1 MLPVSDLQT
10 QLLATRR
17 ELAAV
22 RPAMQERRVVR
33 RVPHSS
39 YDTVQAL
46 SAVLQHTIP
55 TTLQELRAE
64 RDRLIRDLGSSEQRR
79 RALHT
84 KYSSM
89 RYNVWHLAQ
98 RGLAGFVPPEQILE
112 QVCDET
118 ADSEDDRA
126 WDEGEWVQ

>member
-1 MLPVSDLQT
+1 MSSISDLQS

-17 ELAAV
+17 QLAAA
-22 RPAMQERRVVR
+22 RRALLERRVTR
-33 RVPHSS
+33 RLPHSS

-46 SAVLQHTIP
+46 SIVLQHSIP
-55 TTLQELRAE
+55 EALLELRAE
-64 RDRLIRDLGSSEQRR
+64 RDRLIRNLGTSQLRR
-79 RALHT
+79 RALQT

-112 QVCDET
+112 EICGET
-118 ADSEDDRA
+118 SDSEDDRA
-126 WDEGEWVQ
+126 WGQDDWVQ